1 MVEKWM
7 VVGTRQCCHVATHA
21 WECVDTVASVAVAA
35 LRDSARPRH
44 WFWLSLLVLRT
55 ALCGSPL
62 GQIGRRDDHVFQPV
76 AGLGACAGGF
86 VRRQALVPVSAVR
99 HLFQPA
105 FLVCYDALD
114 EGSLVS
120 LGMGATVY
128 RVREGSSD

>member
-1 MVEKWM
+1 M
-7 VVGTRQCCHVATHA
+7 
-21 WECVDTVASVAVAA
+21 DTVASVAVAA
-35 LRDSARPRH
+35 LRDSAWPRH
-44 WFWLSLLVLRT
+44 WFWLSLLALRT

-62 GQIGRRDDHVFQPV
+62 GQIGRRDDLVFQPV
-76 AGLGACAGGF
+76 ASLGACAGGF

-105 FLVCYDALD
+105 FLVYYDALD

-128 RVREGSSD
+128 RVREGSGD